1 MGLAVGFIVGTIPA
15 GNWQYRCLDSAVV
28 WLGLALV
35 GKAVVEIEGGGL
47 RKGVSSI
54 VSHKYAC

>member
-1 MGLAVGFIVGTIPA
+1 MGFIVGTIPA

-54 VSHKYAC
+54 VSHKYTC